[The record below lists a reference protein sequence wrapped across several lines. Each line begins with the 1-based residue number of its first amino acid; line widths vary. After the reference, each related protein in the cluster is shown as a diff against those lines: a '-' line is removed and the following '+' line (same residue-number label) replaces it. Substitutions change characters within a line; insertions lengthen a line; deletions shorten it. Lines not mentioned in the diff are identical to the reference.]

1 MISIYAASS
10 IRTFERKKVETV
22 ASETS
27 TKRRRLL
34 TLGLLA
40 FFFWVGAP
48 SVRCS
53 REEVGWLVNLKLFE
67 TTTVNGTHVY
77 IITATLLL
85 LHAQTIIIA
94 K

>member
-1 MISIYAASS
+1 
-10 IRTFERKKVETV
+10 
-22 ASETS
+22 
-27 TKRRRLL
+27 L

-48 SVRCS
+48 LRCS

-67 TTTVNGTHVY
+67 TITVNGTHVY